1 MFVLSTSS
9 KNKRNKAPF
18 CPLLSGLW
26 FRIRSQ
32 HLDSKSLPII
42 FISYNWL
49 PNSRCIEL
57 IFLNSNSFFCIPQCS
72 MEENCLAPEAYR
84 LRHESPNF
92 SMESRRLLR
101 FTTSIQNIGDA
112 DFRPFIP
119 KTAWEWHAC
128 HMHYHSMEVSMN
140 AFLHIYHTGSFIK
153 KNSQIDSINSCNTS
167 KKLLF

>member
-1 MFVLSTSS
+1 MIF
-9 KNKRNKAPF
+9 
-18 CPLLSGLW
+18 
-26 FRIRSQ
+26 
-32 HLDSKSLPII
+32 SKSLPII

-140 AFLHIYHTGSFIK
+140 AFLHFYHTGSFFLK
-153 KNSQIDSINSCNTS
+153 KTFQIDSVNSCNTS
-167 KKLLF
+167 KKLQS

>member
-1 MFVLSTSS
+1 MIF
-9 KNKRNKAPF
+9 
-18 CPLLSGLW
+18 
-26 FRIRSQ
+26 
-32 HLDSKSLPII
+32 SKSLPII

-153 KNSQIDSINSCNTS
+153 DKLSNGEHICDTYITETDTTELEILSHNIIDIFIIET
-167 KKLLF
+167 

>member
-1 MFVLSTSS
+1 MYINPEALIS
-9 KNKRNKAPF
+9 
-18 CPLLSGLW
+18 L
-26 FRIRSQ
+26 
-32 HLDSKSLPII
+32 KSLPHLFLI
-42 FISYNWL
+42 FISYNDFMASQFAL
-49 PNSRCIEL
+49 HRTQL
-57 IFLNSNSFFCIPQCS
+57 FLNSNSFLCIPQCS

-128 HMHYHSMEVSMN
+128 HMHYHSMEVRGHSTTTWAKFDPN
-140 AFLHIYHTGSFIK
+140 LTPPPLSGQAWIF
-153 KNSQIDSINSCNTS
+153 
-167 KKLLF
+167 

>member
-1 MFVLSTSS
+1 MFVWSTLYVYLWP
-9 KNKRNKAPF
+9 KPLYRHAKRKHINPETLIF
-18 CPLLSGLW
+18 
-26 FRIRSQ
+26 
-32 HLDSKSLPII
+32 SKSLPII

-128 HMHYHSMEVSMN
+128 HMHYHSMEVSMI
-140 AFLHIYHTGSFIK
+140 AFLHFYYTGSFIK
-153 KNSQIDSINSCNTS
+153 KNFQIAVYSQN
-167 KKLLF
+167 

>member
-1 MFVLSTSS
+1 
-9 KNKRNKAPF
+9 
-18 CPLLSGLW
+18 
-26 FRIRSQ
+26 
-32 HLDSKSLPII
+32 
-42 FISYNWL
+42 
-49 PNSRCIEL
+49 
-57 IFLNSNSFFCIPQCS
+57 

-128 HMHYHSMEVSMN
+128 HMHYHSMEVRGHSTTTWAKFDPN
-140 AFLHIYHTGSFIK
+140 LTPSPLGW
-153 KNSQIDSINSCNTS
+153 TS
-167 KKLLF
+167 KKQKVPSCPLREGGVSLECPRGPKFEENAGGWAFVYLLSTRTKEEDQNLNACLFEGGGGQIWVKFCPRSC

>member
-1 MFVLSTSS
+1 MILFSHYGL
-9 KNKRNKAPF
+9 
-18 CPLLSGLW
+18 CPSLYISMQDVSIICMYINPEALISL
-26 FRIRSQ
+26 
-32 HLDSKSLPII
+32 KSLPHLFLI
-42 FISYNWL
+42 FISYNDFMASQFAL
-49 PNSRCIEL
+49 HRTQL
-57 IFLNSNSFFCIPQCS
+57 FLNSNSFLCIPQCS

-128 HMHYHSMEVSMN
+128 HMHYHSMEVWY
-140 AFLHIYHTGSFIK
+140 FVTKIVLT
-153 KNSQIDSINSCNTS
+153 
-167 KKLLF
+167 

>member
-1 MFVLSTSS
+1 MIL
-9 KNKRNKAPF
+9 
-18 CPLLSGLW
+18 
-26 FRIRSQ
+26 
-32 HLDSKSLPII
+32 
-42 FISYNWL
+42 WL

-140 AFLHIYHTGSFIK
+140 AFLHIYLTGSFIK
-153 KNSQIDSINSCNTS
+153 KNPFKLTQSIHLTLQKSCNLDS
-167 KKLLF
+167 KLN

>member
-1 MFVLSTSS
+1 
-9 KNKRNKAPF
+9 
-18 CPLLSGLW
+18 
-26 FRIRSQ
+26 
-32 HLDSKSLPII
+32 
-42 FISYNWL
+42 
-49 PNSRCIEL
+49 
-57 IFLNSNSFFCIPQCS
+57 

-128 HMHYHSMEVSMN
+128 HMHYHSMEVRGHSTITWTYLLYSKIV
-140 AFLHIYHTGSFIK
+140 FKGGGGDFIYLLSTWTKGRGRSKCSRLSTRGDRGSNFA
-153 KNSQIDSINSCNTS
+153 QAVV
-167 KKLLF
+167 